1 MNYLNFDRP
10 NKCFFCEHDRG
21 HLAKTKPQC
30 ETCFNFKNFQVK
42 QKMHPRQSYEW
53 QKYKEWEVEQQ

>member
-1 MNYLNFDRP
+1 MKDLGFDRP

-21 HLAKTKPQC
+21 PLAKTKPQC

-42 QKMHPRQSYEW
+42 KNMHPRQSYEW
-53 QKYKEWEVEQQ
+53 YKFKQREGEQQ